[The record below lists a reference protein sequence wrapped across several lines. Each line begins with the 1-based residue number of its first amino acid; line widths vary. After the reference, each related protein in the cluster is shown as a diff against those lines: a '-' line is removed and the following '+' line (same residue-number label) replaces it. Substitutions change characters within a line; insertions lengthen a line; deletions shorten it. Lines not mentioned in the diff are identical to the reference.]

1 MHILL
6 TDILTCPRCGPEF
19 GLILLSQDMR
29 ERRVLEGWM
38 GCANCRDRWVVS
50 NGFGEF
56 RVPLG
61 EAGPA
66 APADPPRAAEP
77 EEAMRIAA
85 LLGVS
90 EGPAYVL
97 VAGPAARHAYAMA
110 DLVEDLE
117 VVAVLPG
124 LAHAA
129 ERKGVSRIAADTRLP
144 FYGRRLHGVWLGGDA
159 ADALLE
165 EGIRVLGPAGR
176 LVLEPAPADADER
189 LARAG
194 MKVLARREDTVVA
207 TRNV

>member
-56 RVPLG
+56 RTPLG
-61 EAGPA
+61 ETGSAPA
-66 APADPPRAAEP
+66 APPGPAEP

-97 VAGPAARHAYAMA
+97 VAGPAARHAPAMA
-110 DLVEDLE
+110 DLVENLE

-124 LAHAA
+124 LSHAA
-129 ERKGVSRIAADTRLP
+129 ERKGVSRIAADKRLP
-144 FYGRRLHGVWLGGDA
+144 FYGRRLHGVWLGGDT

-165 EGIRVLGPAGR
+165 EGVRVLGPAGR
-176 LVLEPAPADADER
+176 LVLEPAPADANER

-194 MKVLARREDTVVA
+194 LKVLAKRDDTVVA
-207 TRNV
+207 AQNV